1 VTAAATQIAPMAP
14 VTEEPSGAAPERRC
28 IVTGDVRPKDVL
40 IRFVVRPAEAGSA
53 GELVPDLEARLPGRG
68 LWITA
73 ERDIVARA
81 VAKNFFSRAARGA
94 VAVAP
99 DLADRI
105 EALLARRCI
114 DHLGLA
120 RRAGQAVAGFEQVR
134 AWIERGRAGVLVE
147 ASDGSPD
154 GRRKAHAGAG
164 DLPVVAVLSGQELGS
179 AFGREWFGHV
189 ALAPGRIAQ
198 GFCRE
203 AARLAGFRGA
213 ADAGTRNRLTDR

>member
-1 VTAAATQIAPMAP
+1 MIAAAPRIEPAAD
-14 VTEEPSGAAPERRC
+14 EHEPSGAAPERRC
-28 IVTGDVRPKDVL
+28 IVTGEVRPKDAM
-40 IRFVVRPAEAGSA
+40 IRFVVRPGEAGAA
-53 GELVPDLEARLPGRG
+53 GELVPDLQARLPGRG

-81 VAKNFFSRAARGA
+81 VAKNLFSRAARGA
-94 VAVAP
+94 VTVAP
-99 DLADRI
+99 DLADRL

-120 RRAGQAVAGFEQVR
+120 RRAGQAVAGYEQVR
-134 AWIERGRAGVLVE
+134 SWVERGRAGVLVG
-147 ASDGSPD
+147 ARDGSPE
-154 GRRKAHAGAG
+154 GQRKVLAGAG
-164 DLPVVAVLSGQELGS
+164 DIPVVAVMSGQELGA

-213 ADAGTRNRLTDR
+213 AGTENRNRLTDR